1 MKFNYLAVVIPVK
14 WLPQNTEQ
22 ARTQAWAAVSQL
34 LLPNLGTFYG
44 RFYPAAT
51 PWGQTLAYPFSVVL
65 GREDP
70 VAFLNLFYQARKK
83 QEEAVSFHSVGMLSN
98 INFDQTERIGD
109 TLVCHVTADGSS
121 DALKAHSLW
130 HLTMMEGTPLPDC
143 GLYFME
149 QKCAVINPGLEK
161 AVAARPG
168 DYALCAV
175 TLEMMGAQNG

>member
-1 MKFNYLAVVIPVK
+1 MSGKNLQNRDSRDAGSAVAE
-14 WLPQNTEQ
+14 PQ
-22 ARTQAWAAVSQL
+22 
-34 LLPNLGTFYG
+34 
-44 RFYPAAT
+44 
-51 PWGQTLAYPFSVVL
+51 
-65 GREDP
+65 
-70 VAFLNLFYQARKK
+70 K
-83 QEEAVSFHSVGMLSN
+83 QRPSY
-98 INFDQTERIGD
+98 I

>member
-1 MKFNYLAVVIPVK
+1 MNYNYLAVIIPAK
-14 WLPQNTEQ
+14 WLPQNIDQ

-34 LLPNLGTFYG
+34 LLPNLGKFYG
-44 RFYPAAT
+44 RFYPAAA
-51 PWGQTLAYPFSVVL
+51 PWGQALAYPFSVVL

-70 VAFLNLFYQARKK
+70 VAFLNLFYQAGKM
-83 QEEAVSFHSVGMLSN
+83 QEEAVMFHSVGMLSN

-109 TLVCHVTADGSS
+109 TLVCHVTADKSS
-121 DALKAHSLW
+121 DALRAHPLW
-130 HLTMMEGTPLPDC
+130 HLTMMEGEPLPDC

-161 AVAARPG
+161 AIAAHPG

-175 TLEMMGAQNG
+175 TLEEMEAPND